1 MPTKD
6 SVVKA
11 ARLRKETWEKMSRY
25 MERENITFS
34 EAVRRLADQIPENE
48 GNNGDNVHGSDAK
61 WPRIHV

>member
-1 MPTKD
+1 MMPTKD

-11 ARLRKETWEKMSRY
+11 AILRKETWEKMLRY

-48 GNNGDNVHGSDAK
+48 GNNGDSVHSSNA
-61 WPRIHV
+61 

>member
-48 GNNGDNVHGSDAK
+48 GNNGNNVHGSNA
-61 WPRIHV
+61 